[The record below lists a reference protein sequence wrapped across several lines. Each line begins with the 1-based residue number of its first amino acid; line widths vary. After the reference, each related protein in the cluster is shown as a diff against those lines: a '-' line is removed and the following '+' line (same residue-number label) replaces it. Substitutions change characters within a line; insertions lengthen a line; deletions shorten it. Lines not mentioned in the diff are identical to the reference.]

1 MANGDAEV
9 DEVAGAGP
17 APEEDEGRSP
27 WRLRPEG
34 RNRWLLRRD
43 GQPVAVLGVLG
54 TAEWWVAPT
63 GEGLPWAETYAS
75 RGAAVR
81 AVVTWWLHTH
91 PFGDA

>member
-1 MANGDAEV
+1 MADDDAGEDAV
-9 DEVAGAGP
+9 TGEGP
-17 APEEDEGRSP
+17 A
-27 WRLRPEG
+27 WRVRPEG
-34 RNRWLLRRD
+34 RNRWSLRRD

-54 TAEWWVAPT
+54 TEEWWVTPV